1 MRGLGAF
8 QRAQMRDT
16 DPRVHELFIHLHQAL
31 DALEQMMLRPHWP
44 TTEPRQEAASE
55 KPAPAAPSIPADEPK
70 LAYTVKEVRKL
81 VGISTATLYKVFGR
95 RELRTVKVGGRTLIL
110 AKDLQEW
117 VDNLP
122 SGRRRL

>member
-1 MRGLGAF
+1 
-8 QRAQMRDT
+8 MRDT
-16 DPRVHELFIHLHQAL
+16 DPRIHELFIHLRQAL
-31 DALEQMMLRPHWP
+31 DALEQIMLRPHWP
-44 TTEPRQEAASE
+44 TTEPRQEAA
-55 KPAPAAPSIPADEPK
+55 KRAPAAPSIPADEPK

-110 AKDLQEW
+110 ATDLQEW